1 MHNGAGFQG
10 ENKRRKS
17 QGIMSSPQAPE
28 AEASISCWVVT
39 EELAGLQNQ
48 AKGLAEALG
57 LTYEIKTVRKPGFP
71 WKYLPTALWPL
82 SVTSQQASFAAPWP
96 DIVISCGRNS
106 VKPAL
111 AIRRASG
118 GKTFTV
124 HVQHP
129 HVDPTLFDRVIVA
142 THDGLRGP
150 NVLATQGA
158 LHRVTKEKLD
168 EARQQFAATLQPLK
182 RPLFAALVGGTTRSS
197 TMTEE
202 AARDLGM
209 KLARLSRETGGSLA
223 VTMSRRTG
231 AQNEKIIR
239 ECLRSVP
246 AYIWDGTGD
255 NPYFGLLAH
264 ADAIVVTA
272 DSVSMTSEA
281 CSTGKPVYVYDA
293 GLKSRRLKKFQNHLA
308 SRGITRFFTGVPQ
321 NWVPSAVNDMKAA
334 ADFVRVALNKHLG
347 VAS

>member
-1 MHNGAGFQG
+1 
-10 ENKRRKS
+10 
-17 QGIMSSPQAPE
+17 MSSPQAPE
-28 AEASISCWVVT
+28 VEASSISCWVVT

-57 LTYEIKTVRKPGFP
+57 LTYDFKTVRKPGLP
-71 WKYLPTALWPL
+71 WKYLPTAFWPL
-82 SVTSQQASFAAPWP
+82 SVTNQQGSFAAPWP

-111 AIRRASG
+111 AIRKASG
-118 GKTFTV
+118 GKTFAV

-129 HVDPTLFDRVIVA
+129 HVDPSLFDRVIVA

-150 NVLATQGA
+150 NVLTTQGA

-168 EARQQFAATLQPLK
+168 EARQQFAATFQPLK
-182 RPLFAALVGGTTRSS
+182 RPLFAALIGGTTRSS
-197 TMTEE
+197 AMTGE
-202 AARDLGM
+202 AARDLGL
-209 KLARLSRETGGSLA
+209 KLARLARETGGSLA
-223 VTMSRRTG
+223 ITMSRRTG
-231 AQNEKIIR
+231 AENERIIR
-239 ECLRSVP
+239 ECLRSVSAS
-246 AYIWDGTGD
+246 AYIWDGTGE
-255 NPYFGLLAH
+255 NPYFALLAH

-308 SRGITRFFTGVPQ
+308 SRGVTRFFTGVPQ

-334 ADFVRVALNKHLG
+334 ADFVRASLNTHLG
-347 VAS
+347 VTY